1 MSVIILTGS
10 EIHNISECIQSID
23 SLDCP
28 VEIIVV
34 GDGYMGGD
42 ADIFRSFPD
51 IKLSQHKSVSSAP
64 ERGMQISSGINAAQ
78 NDVIVLLHAD
88 SRLLPSA
95 ITRMLRALWE
105 NDSVIGGCFGAI
117 HDDSRP
123 SMGLNRIAPVLNR
136 IWTTASGISI
146 GDQVKFFRRAALPDH
161 FPAIKLMA
169 DIELSLRMK
178 ENGALIF
185 IPRGVKSAARRQKQ
199 ARNWPDFVKTIYKTM
214 RYLTLRRFGLV
225 K

>member
-1 MSVIILTGS
+1 VSVIILTGS
-10 EIHNISECIQSID
+10 ETHNISECIQSID
-23 SLDCP
+23 NLDCP
-28 VEIIVV
+28 LEIIVV

-42 ADIFRSFPD
+42 AAIFRTFSD
-51 IKLSQHKSVSSAP
+51 IKLSRHKSVSSTP
-64 ERGMQISSGINAAQ
+64 ERGTQISSGINAAQ

-88 SRLLPSA
+88 SRLLPGA
-95 ITRMLRALWE
+95 ITRMLRAFRE
-105 NDSVIGGCFGAI
+105 NDSAIGGCFGAI

-123 SMGLNRIAPVLNR
+123 SIGLNRLAPVWNR
-136 IWTTASGISI
+136 IWTIASGISLV
-146 GDQVKFFRRAALPDH
+146 DQVKFFRREALPDR

-185 IPRGVKSAARRQKQ
+185 IPCGVKSSAKRRKQ
-199 ARNWPDFVKTIYKTM
+199 ARNWSDFMKTIYETT
-214 RYLTLRRFGLV
+214 RYLMLRRLGLV

>member
-1 MSVIILTGS
+1 
-10 EIHNISECIQSID
+10 
-23 SLDCP
+23 
-28 VEIIVV
+28 
-34 GDGYMGGD
+34 MGGD

-88 SRLLPSA
+88 SRLLPGA

-105 NDSVIGGCFGAI
+105 NDSAIGGCFGAI
-117 HDDSRP
+117 HDDSR
-123 SMGLNRIAPVLNR
+123 SGMGLNRFVPVLKR
-136 IWTTASGISI
+136 IWTLASGISL
-146 GDQVKFFRRAALPDH
+146 GDQVKFFRREALPDH

-185 IPRGVKSAARRQKQ
+185 IPCGVKSAVRRQKQ
-199 ARNWPDFVKTIYKTM
+199 ARNWLDFVKTIYETM
-214 RYLTLRRFGLV
+214 RYLTLRRLGLV